1 MNQLTARDLR
11 LAIIA
16 ALAQRLTGGMGR
28 TALMKLV
35 YFLQTLKD
43 LPLGYSF
50 RLYTYGPFEPQVL
63 EDLKVAEMMGA
74 VRSTVFSYPGGYGY
88 EIRSGE
94 HADRVAGRARDELAA
109 YERALDWVVEEFG
122 SRSAI
127 DLEMASTIVYVDRA
141 SAAKEAQLS
150 TVEIAARVEEVKPR
164 LQRALIQAEAQK
176 LKDNGL
182 LIATV

>member
-1 MNQLTARDLR
+1 MNQLKARDLR

-16 ALAQRLTGGMGR
+16 ALAHRLAGGMGR
-28 TALMKLV
+28 TALMKLT
-35 YFLQTLKD
+35 YFLQILKD
-43 LPLGYSF
+43 VPLGYSF

-88 EIRSGE
+88 EIRPGE
-94 HADRVAGRARDELAA
+94 DADRVTGRAQDELAA
-109 YERALDWVVEEFG
+109 HEGALDWVVGEFG

-141 SAAKEAQLS
+141 AAAIDSRLS
-150 TVEIAARVEEVKPR
+150 TVEIAARV
-164 LQRALIQAEAQK
+164 
-176 LKDNGL
+176 
-182 LIATV
+182 